1 MVTKSA
7 TVDRASGALL
17 RMDQQLLD
25 RLSPT
30 DRQVLA
36 GLVDGRSDSEISQS
50 TGISSATVR
59 AARTRI
65 EVLHEELFGPL
76 ATTQS
81 TSTVAQSNT
90 YELPTNAV
98 ELAGYLK
105 TQLGSETR
113 LVSDAITIAIEDSLS
128 QILSAWLGEFNSRTD
143 LTHLRKLANSVS
155 SLGTVGIDRT
165 REALEEIARWDS
177 SDHKLSKEQALQ
189 ILRDETADYRK
200 AKSFLAN
207 QAKCVIAFPKFFLEH
222 ESDFSKE
229 ERVVLEGKVES
240 AAEYKAWVTTLG
252 QAWVRAARI
261 KDAKNHKLYLSQWH
275 LFTLTVITDGSNAYS
290 TVLVGE
296 VDRILKG
303 NNHKESFIR
312 SLGKSSTA
320 TRNVVNPRMALKS
333 SLKVEG
339 DHIAVHA
346 QIDSTSD
353 KLNQIK
359 EDVIFMCAQDSL
371 LKKLSLEVS
380 IDEGAAS
387 TLIVR
392 FIPPKEHTNYRR
404 AIDAINKHIKASYQS
419 M

>member
-1 MVTKSA
+1 
-7 TVDRASGALL
+7 
-17 RMDQQLLD
+17 MDQQLLD

-36 GLVDGRSDSEISQS
+36 GIVDGRSNNQISESI
-50 TGISSATVR
+50 GISPSSVR
-59 AARTRI
+59 AARIRI
-65 EVLHEELFGPL
+65 ESAHEELFGP
-76 ATTQS
+76 AVAAPTSS
-81 TSTVAQSNT
+81 TSNPANT
-90 YELPTNAV
+90 YDLPTNPV
-98 ELAGYLK
+98 ELAGFLK

-128 QILSAWLGEFNSRTD
+128 QTLNAWLGEVNSSTD
-143 LTHLRKLANSVS
+143 LSYLRKLANSVS
-155 SLGTVGIDRT
+155 SLGLVGIDRT
-165 REALEEIARWDS
+165 REALDGIARWDS
-177 SDHKLSKEQALQ
+177 IEHKISKDQALQ

-222 ESDFSKE
+222 ESEFSDE
-229 ERVVLEGKVES
+229 ERVVLEGKIES
-240 AAEYKAWVTTLG
+240 VAEFKSWVTTLG

-275 LFTLTVITDGSNAYS
+275 LFTLTVITDGPNAYS

-296 VDRILKG
+296 VERILQG
-303 NNHKESFIR
+303 NGHKESFIR
-312 SLGKSSTA
+312 SLGRSSTA
-320 TRNVVNPRMALKS
+320 NRNVVNPRMALKS

-346 QIDSTSD
+346 QIDSSSE

-359 EDVIFMCAQDSL
+359 EDLIFMCAQDSL

-380 IDEGAAS
+380 IEEGSTS

-404 AIDAINKHIKASYQS
+404 AIDAINKHIKTSYQS